1 LSKRRIFAWF
11 VAAIIL
17 SSIAA
22 GCSST
27 IVGETNKLPPKGGP
41 KGSDRHPPGLT
52 QEEIN
57 K

>member
-17 SSIAA
+17 GSIAA

-52 QEEIN
+52 PEEIN